1 METNKYY
8 LQSKMKST
16 GIAYVCW
23 FILGIHYAYL
33 GKWGWQILY
42 WITIGGFGVW
52 AIVDLFLM
60 PSKVD
65 NYNRNIANQIA
76 AIESRERI

>member
-1 METNKYY
+1 
-8 LQSKMKST
+8 MKST

-42 WITIGGFGVW
+42 WITAGGLGIW

-60 PSKVD
+60 PSKVG

-76 AIESRERI
+76 EIERREQA

>member
-42 WITIGGFGVW
+42 WITAGGLGIW

-60 PSKVD
+60 PSKVS

-76 AIESRERI
+76 AIERREQA